1 MRANWSNPRD
11 PEAIPIILLEGAN
24 MDLLTQ
30 FLYWN
35 VSLYRLCSHVIVFQQ
50 PASMSISLLSVTDKS
65 KTKMRAHTH
74 THKHLSSL
82 THLTL
87 ATLLPKCC
95 ADLWV
100 RAIVSFDSSPSKCED
115 GTFHMYRAFYRAAKS
130 HAQNL
135 NLTQLKLSICR
146 HTKCPHA
153 ARSHIHNQWCHRKK
167 GPRVILS

>member
-74 THKHLSSL
+74 TQ
-82 THLTL
+82 TL
-87 ATLLPKCC
+87 VKFDTLDSGYTVAKMLCWFVSQSYRK
-95 ADLWV
+95 LW
-100 RAIVSFDSSPSKCED
+100 
-115 GTFHMYRAFYRAAKS
+115 
-130 HAQNL
+130 Q
-135 NLTQLKLSICR
+135 LTQ
-146 HTKCPHA
+146 
-153 ARSHIHNQWCHRKK
+153 
-167 GPRVILS
+167 